1 MRQTRASKKR
11 VLGKAQVQGDTDP
24 TPLSDN
30 EPIRATHGSSMV
42 PVPADV
48 LPTLL
53 RESRRPLESEI
64 TDPLSLHTMSEAATL

>member
-1 MRQTRASKKR
+1 MRKTLASKKR
-11 VLGKAQVQGDTDP
+11 VQGKAQVQGDTDP

-53 RESRRPLESEI
+53 RESRIPLESDI
-64 TDPLSLHTMSEAATL
+64 PDQLSLHTIS